1 MKPIDKKPELFKLG
15 GKLGLRDISKIEQ
28 CLIFRQKEFLQN
40 RASESGSQ
48 GRCHLNTAKTTS
60 TAATASRSTSTT
72 TASRATTTATPSTV
86 ETTTTHS

>member
-40 RASESGSQ
+40 RASESGS
-48 GRCHLNTAKTTS
+48 KVDVIS
-60 TAATASRSTSTT
+60 TQLQQHQQ
-72 TASRATTTATPSTV
+72 
-86 ETTTTHS
+86 EQQLQEQHQEQQQQHHHQQQLHHQQ